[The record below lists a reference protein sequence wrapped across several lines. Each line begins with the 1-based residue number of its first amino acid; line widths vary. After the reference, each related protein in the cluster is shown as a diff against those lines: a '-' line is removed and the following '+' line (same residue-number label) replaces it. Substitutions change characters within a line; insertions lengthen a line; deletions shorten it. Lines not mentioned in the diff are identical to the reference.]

1 MKRQIFKGEI
11 LRDLTPSSPESNLL
25 LDNLQIVND
34 ILSQLIIKPG
44 SQNAQEAEGGPA
56 PSTARNNIEYHINA
70 QQDIFSQIHFNKGNN
85 ENDKEQDNL
94 DKDMTDELEAP
105 EIKNDYDLMEVNYDE

>member
-11 LRDLTPSSPESNLL
+11 LRDLTPSAPESNPL

-44 SQNAQEAEGGPA
+44 SQNAQEAEGGLIIS
-56 PSTARNNIEYHINA
+56 STRNNIEYHINT
-70 QQDIFSQIHFNKGNN
+70 QQDIFSQIRFKKGNSQN
-85 ENDKEQDNL
+85 GNDREKFYR
-94 DKDMTDELEAP
+94 DMNQGIGTP
-105 EIKNDYDLMEVNYDE
+105 EIKNENQLMDDNFDE